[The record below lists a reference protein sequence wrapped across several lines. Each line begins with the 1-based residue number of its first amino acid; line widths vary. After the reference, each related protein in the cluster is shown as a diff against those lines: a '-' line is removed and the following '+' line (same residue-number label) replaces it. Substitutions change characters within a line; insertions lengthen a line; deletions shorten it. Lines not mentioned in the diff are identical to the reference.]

1 MKKIEIKICIVI
13 IITMNKYHVETTSPD
28 GVITIRKFR
37 TRKQIVDEYEIQ
49 LYLVD
54 KIIKLCNDKN
64 YQSKGTH
71 RIFKDLIDN
80 MKILLI
86 KSKFLTSNNP
96 TNTDDQITLV
106 EPIKSTKIKAM
117 KTK

>member
-1 MKKIEIKICIVI
+1 
-13 IITMNKYHVETTSPD
+13 MNKYSVTTTSPD
-28 GVITIRKFR
+28 GVTTTKLFR

-86 KSKFLTSNNP
+86 KSKFLISNNP
-96 TNTDDQITLV
+96 TNTDDNDDQITLV

>member
-1 MKKIEIKICIVI
+1 
-13 IITMNKYHVETTSPD
+13 MNKYSVTTTSPD
-28 GVITIRKFR
+28 GVTTTKLFR

-80 MKILLI
+80 MKIKLI
-86 KSKFLTSNNP
+86 KSKFLTSNTP
-96 TNTDDQITLV
+96 TNTDDNDDQITLV